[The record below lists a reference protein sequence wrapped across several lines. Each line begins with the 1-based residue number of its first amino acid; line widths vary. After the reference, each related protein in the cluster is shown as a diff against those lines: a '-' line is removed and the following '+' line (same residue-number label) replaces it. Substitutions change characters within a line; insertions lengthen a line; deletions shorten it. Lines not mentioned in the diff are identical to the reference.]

1 MTVPNGSGRARPT
14 RLPEGGVRHP
24 QLPRAVAVA
33 GPSAVFTGG
42 GNVTS
47 AVALYPTGSGDS
59 YSWGSTGIVVDHGNS
74 PVSVRLCRQRHLLP
88 VQRRRL
94 VTSRHPYPPPERLLM
109 TVTHDQAAWFAQT
122 FSAMVANCDKAVLG
136 KEHVIRL
143 ALTCMLSEGHLLLE
157 DFPGTGKT
165 QLARAISSTVQGTNS
180 RIQFTP
186 DLLPSDV
193 TGVTIYDPGTKVF
206 EFHRG
211 PDLRDDRARRRDQPR
226 LAQDAVGA
234 ARGHG
239 GEQGHRRRRAPR
251 GGRAVHGHRDPEP
264 HRAGRHLPPARGP
277 ARPLP
282 HEDDP
287 RLPRPRRD
295 GPGAARRQDPRPHQ
309 GPPARGHL
317 VRRHRH
323 GRARR
328 RGARRRR
335 DPRLRLAHR
344 RGDPAPRQH
353 PARAV
358 GARLPRLRPLR
369 QDLGD
374 QPGPRP
380 RRARRH
386 QAARAAGA
394 QPPPARHRR
403 GRSSPASASSRSSAR
418 SSPR

>member
-1 MTVPNGSGRARPT
+1 
-14 RLPEGGVRHP
+14 
-24 QLPRAVAVA
+24 
-33 GPSAVFTGG
+33 
-42 GNVTS
+42 
-47 AVALYPTGSGDS
+47 
-59 YSWGSTGIVVDHGNS
+59 
-74 PVSVRLCRQRHLLP
+74 
-88 VQRRRL
+88 
-94 VTSRHPYPPPERLLM
+94 M

-165 QLARAISSTVQGTNS
+165 QLARAISGTVQGVELAHPVHP
-180 RIQFTP
+180 RP
-186 DLLPSDV
+186 AAERRHRRDDLRPGHQ
-193 TGVTIYDPGTKVF
+193 GVRVPP
-206 EFHRG
+206 G

-239 GEQGHRRRRAPR
+239 GGQGHRRRRAPR
-251 GGRAVHGHRDPEP
+251 GRRAVHGHRDPEP

-282 HEDDP
+282 HEDVD

-295 GPGAARRQDPRPHQ
+295 RPGAARRQDPRPHQ
-309 GPPARGHL
+309 GPPAGGHL

-344 RGDPAPRQH
+344 RGDPAPREH
-353 PARAV
+353 PPRAC
-358 GARLPRLRPLR
+358 RC
-369 QDLGD
+369 
-374 QPGPRP
+374 
-380 RRARRH
+380 
-386 QAARAAGA
+386 AAASPSSAA
-394 QPPPARHRR
+394 PRR
-403 GRSSPASASSRSSAR
+403 GRSARAATTSSPTTSSCSRSRCSTTACSSPPRPPSPASAWSRSSAR
-418 SSPR
+418 SSPRSTPPTERLAS